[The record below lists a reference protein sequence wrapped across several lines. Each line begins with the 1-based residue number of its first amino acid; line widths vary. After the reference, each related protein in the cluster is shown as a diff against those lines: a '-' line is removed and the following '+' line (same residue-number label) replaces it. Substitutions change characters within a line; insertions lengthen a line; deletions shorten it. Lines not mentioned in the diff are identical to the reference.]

1 MMTKNTLIP
10 DDSDQVWSWLALS
23 MISGIGYKKIRELIE
38 QLGSAEELLKT
49 SAEILS
55 EQFHIAPKLAGR
67 VANAKQSHSFQIEKR
82 ILAETPG
89 IQLFCPDSSGFPL
102 RLQHISTP
110 PTVLYWKGNLQDA
123 ESPCLAFVGSRGCTA
138 YGKQQTR
145 RLIKELSL
153 HVPDIIIVSGL
164 AKGIDTIAHQT
175 ALECGLKTIA
185 VLAGGLKHIYPPENK
200 KLAEEITNNGALV
213 SEFPLGVKPL
223 ARNFPIRNR
232 IISGL
237 SMGIVVTEARKNS
250 GAKITAAFA
259 LEQNREVFAV
269 PGRIDS
275 AASAGANSLI
285 AQQHAKL
292 VCSAEDILE
301 ELSLMSLVPNQQQF
315 KFEQS
320 DSGTR
325 KINPDELG
333 STQSSILKALNDG
346 IEEID
351 AIHAKTQIEMNIL
364 LATLLELEL
373 TGTVENI
380 GSQIYRLAAELDI
393 TAY

>member
-82 ILAETPG
+82 IIAETPG

-102 RLQHISTP
+102 QLQYISTP
-110 PTVLYWKGNLQDA
+110 PTVLYWKGNLKDA
-123 ESPCLAFVGSRGCTA
+123 ENPCLAFVGSRGCTA

-145 RLIKELSL
+145 RLIKELSV

-285 AQQHAKL
+285 AQQHTKL

-351 AIHAKTQIEMNIL
+351 AIHTKTQIEMNIL

-373 TGTVENI
+373 TGTLENI
-380 GSQIYRLAAELDI
+380 GGQIYRLAAELDI
-393 TAY
+393 TVH

>member
-1 MMTKNTLIP
+1 MTKNTLIP

-38 QLGSAEELLKT
+38 QLGSTKELLKT
-49 SAEILS
+49 SAQILS

-67 VANAKQSHSFQIEKR
+67 VANAKKSHSFQIEKR

-102 RLQHISTP
+102 RSQHISTP
-110 PTVLYWKGNLQDA
+110 HNVLYWKGNLQDA
-123 ESPCLAFVGSRGCTA
+123 ESPCLAFVDTRGCTA

-164 AKGIDTIAHQT
+164 AKGIDTVAHQT

-185 VLAGGLKHIYPPENK
+185 VLTRGLKHIYPPENN
-200 KLAEEITNNGALV
+200 KLAEKITNNGALV

-237 SMGIVVTEARKNS
+237 SKCIVVTEARKNS
-250 GAKITAAFA
+250 GAKITDAFA

-380 GSQIYRLAAELDI
+380 GCQIYRLAAELDI

>member
-1 MMTKNTLIP
+1 M
-10 DDSDQVWSWLALS
+10 
-23 MISGIGYKKIRELIE
+23 
-38 QLGSAEELLKT
+38 
-49 SAEILS
+49 
-55 EQFHIAPKLAGR
+55 
-67 VANAKQSHSFQIEKR
+67 
-82 ILAETPG
+82 
-89 IQLFCPDSSGFPL
+89 
-102 RLQHISTP
+102 
-110 PTVLYWKGNLQDA
+110 
-123 ESPCLAFVGSRGCTA
+123 
-138 YGKQQTR
+138 
-145 RLIKELSL
+145 
-153 HVPDIIIVSGL
+153 PDIIIVSGL

-275 AASAGANSLI
+275 AASAVANSLI

-292 VCSAEDILE
+292 VCNAEDILE

-320 DSGTR
+320 DSGAR

-380 GSQIYRLAAELDI
+380 GGQIYRLAAELDI